1 MLVRFI
7 PHHYSFHASTGAL
20 ADQPDLETASP
31 PLSAQR
37 ASPILPGRTCLGHCC
52 WIDRVALLGLHHHR
66 RWISLHSFWFHF
78 TFALI
83 GSYWHFTVNPGILRF
98 GLFWK
103 SGELLPLREPCYQP
117 QRFTV
122 VAEQL
127 PFSLQLVITHSNS
140 AESLVHAQLAF
151 LLEHWV
157 CLVDWSRQHFRLGF
171 PALGLSLCTFL
182 YCLVHADPSR
192 AGQWR
197 RGGPAANCSVSSK
210 GTTRDTKAFLIQ
222 NSDSNNAGRR

>member
-1 MLVRFI
+1 MIRC
-7 PHHYSFHASTGAL
+7 T
-20 ADQPDLETASP
+20 
-31 PLSAQR
+31 
-37 ASPILPGRTCLGHCC
+37 
-52 WIDRVALLGLHHHR
+52 
-66 RWISLHSFWFHF
+66 
-78 TFALI
+78 LI
-83 GSYWHFTVNPGILRF
+83 
-98 GLFWK
+98 
-103 SGELLPLREPCYQP
+103 
-117 QRFTV
+117 
-122 VAEQL
+122 
-127 PFSLQLVITHSNS
+127 FSLQLVITHSIS

-157 CLVDWSRQHFRLGF
+157 CLVDLVEAAFHLGL

-222 NSDSNNAGRR
+222 NADSNNAGHR